1 VRRTSIFMLL
11 VVPAVT
17 LAAPQDLPALPP
29 PPRLPAP
36 QEMATKMIEQRF
48 AQADTNHDGKLTLEE
63 VKSGMAL
70 IAPFFEEIDASHK
83 GYVTLDQIK
92 GFAKKQALVLP
103 VPGGEEA
110 GPVPSR

>member
-1 VRRTSIFMLL
+1 
-11 VVPAVT
+11 
-17 LAAPQDLPALPP
+17 
-29 PPRLPAP
+29 
-36 QEMATKMIEQRF
+36 MIEQRF

-63 VKSGMAL
+63 AKSGMAL